1 MLHLNSKKEREVII
15 KEYAQLY
22 SKDILKN
29 LPCYHGDNS
38 QLICTCSNLTIETLQ
53 KDVNHVESK
62 Q

>member
-29 LPCYHGDNS
+29 LPCYHGDNFPANMY
-38 QLICTCSNLTIETLQ
+38 LFKLE